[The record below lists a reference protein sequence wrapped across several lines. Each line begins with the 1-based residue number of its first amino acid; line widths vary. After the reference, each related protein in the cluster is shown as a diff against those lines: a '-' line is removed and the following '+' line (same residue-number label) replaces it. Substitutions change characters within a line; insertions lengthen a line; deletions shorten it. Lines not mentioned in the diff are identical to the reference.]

1 MTYRVRKTV
10 RDPYTVLGVGKNASE
25 ADIKKAYRKLAKKWH
40 PDQNK
45 DDPKA
50 KEKFSEIGQAYDILG
65 DKKKRGQ
72 FDRGEIDAEGKETFA
87 GFGGFR
93 PGAGPGGAHGGPF
106 GGQAGG
112 HPFGGPGGGA
122 GGFAGAEDILSELFG
137 QAFGGGRPGAG
148 PNMGAGMGQQGA
160 GGPFR
165 QSAQPRKAADIKIK
179 TPVTV
184 DDLAR
189 GKVAVTLPDSS
200 RISASIPPGANDGQV
215 IRLKGKAKSAP
226 GQAAGDLL
234 VTLVFKP
241 HAEFRP
247 DGSDLRGDVRIP
259 LETAVLGGTVSV
271 KTLDGKVSLKIPPW
285 TNSGKVF
292 RIPGRGLPKKGGTG
306 DLKLTTV
313 IMLPDEPD
321 AALADLLKAKNPT

>member
-1 MTYRVRKTV
+1 MTYRVRNTV

>member
-1 MTYRVRKTV
+1 M
-10 RDPYTVLGVGKNASE
+10 RDPYTVLGVAKTASE
-25 ADIKKAYRKLAKKWH
+25 ADIKKAYRKLAKQWH

-45 DDPKA
+45 DNPKA

-93 PGAGPGGAHGGPF
+93 PGGARGGA
-106 GGQAGG
+106 QAGG
-112 HPFGGPGGGA
+112 HPFGGHPFGGTGGGA

-137 QAFGGGRPGAG
+137 QAFGGGRGGAG
-148 PNMGAGMGQQGA
+148 PNMGTGMGQQGA

-165 QSAQPRKAADIKIK
+165 QASQPRKTADVKIK
-179 TPVTV
+179 APVTI

-189 GKVAVTLPDSS
+189 GKAAVTLPDGS
-200 RISASIPPGANDGQV
+200 RISASIPPGAQDGQV
-215 IRLKGKAKSAP
+215 IRLKGKAKSQP
-226 GQAAGDLL
+226 GQTAGDLL
-234 VTLVFKP
+234 VTLVFQP

-271 KTLDGKVSLKIPPW
+271 KTLEGKVSLKIPPW

-306 DLKLTTV
+306 DLKLTAV
-313 IMLPDEPD
+313 VMLPDEPD
-321 AALADLLKAKNPT
+321 AALADLLTNTQVQK

>member
-1 MTYRVRKTV
+1 MTFRVRKTV

-93 PGAGPGGAHGGPF
+93 PGGPGNARGGAQAGP
-106 GGQAGG
+106 
-112 HPFGGPGGGA
+112 HPFGGA

-148 PNMGAGMGQQGA
+148 PNMGAGMGQQGPGTGS

-165 QSAQPRKAADIKIK
+165 QSAQPRKAADVKIK

-189 GKVAVTLPDSS
+189 GKVAVTLPDGS
-200 RISASIPPGANDGQV
+200 RISASIPPGASDGQV
-215 IRLKGKAKSAP
+215 IRLKGKAKAGP
-226 GQAAGDLL
+226 GQSAGDLL

>member
-1 MTYRVRKTV
+1 M
-10 RDPYTVLGVGKNASE
+10 RDPYTVLGVAKTASE

-271 KTLDGKVSLKIPPW
+271 KTLEGKVSLKIPPW

>member
-1 MTYRVRKTV
+1 M
-10 RDPYTVLGVGKNASE
+10 RDPYTVLGVAKSASE
-25 ADIKKAYRKLAKKWH
+25 AEIKKAYRKLAKQWH

-93 PGAGPGGAHGGPF
+93 PGGGPHGGPH
-106 GGQAGG
+106 GGG
-112 HPFGGPGGGA
+112 HPFGGAGGA

-137 QAFGGGRPGAG
+137 QAFGGGRAGAG
-148 PNMGAGMGQQGA
+148 PNMGAGMGQQGPGTGS

-165 QSAQPRKAADIKIK
+165 QGAQPHKAADVKIK
-179 TPVTV
+179 TPVTI

-189 GKVAVTLPDSS
+189 GKAAVTLPDGS
-200 RISASIPPGANDGQV
+200 RISASIPPGAKDGQV
-215 IRLKGKAKSAP
+215 IRLKGKAKAAP
-226 GQAAGDLL
+226 GQAAGDAL

-241 HAEFRP
+241 HAEFRA
-247 DGSDLRGDVRIP
+247 DGSDLRGDVHVP
-259 LETAVLGGTVSV
+259 LATAVLGGTVSV

-321 AALADLLKAKNPT
+321 PALIDLLKAKNPI

>member
-1 MTYRVRKTV
+1 M